1 MSYDINYINKDYK
14 ELEITLKLEDTSFD
28 IGQILPVPDCK
39 QNTIRIEINRMTDKI
54 KSFEHYNDYGV
65 EIDFITIDEVIDYVD
80 KNYNDDDGDDL
91 IEVLEELKELQK
103 PITADEKYRKLI
115 GA

>member
-14 ELEITLKLEDTSFD
+14 ELEITLKLEDTGFD

-54 KSFEHYNDYGV
+54 KSF
-65 EIDFITIDEVIDYVD
+65 
-80 KNYNDDDGDDL
+80 
-91 IEVLEELKELQK
+91 
-103 PITADEKYRKLI
+103 
-115 GA
+115 